1 MNVTKWKKQMWK
13 GCSYILST
21 VWGSGKAELWILG
34 LGGSGQEDEYTEHRW
49 VLGQWKYSWL
59 NYNMTY
65 TL

>member
-1 MNVTKWKKQMWK
+1 ML
-13 GCSYILST
+13 LSEKSKCEKAAIIYFQLYE
-21 VWGSGKAELWILG
+21 VLEKAELWILG
-34 LGGSGQEDEYTEHRW
+34 LGGSGQEEEYTEHRR